1 MHRLTSTF
9 SIRNSVL
16 LILVI
21 LFSLM
26 LMRTGSTE
34 ASNPARTSSPPSQP
48 SQESVTVHASQR
60 GRPWINLQDGHEPQV
75 VYQGTGSAMLSAP
88 AGANSSAHPT
98 SLASADFN
106 GDGFPDLIVGYSAN
120 GVGALSLYRANP
132 EAFAPSTIES
142 QRAISELRYPAPFLA
157 ETSTLETPVAPDFIG
172 VGDFNGDGQ
181 QDVVIGAR
189 GGNALGLLAGDGH
202 GDFKRLATMELPG
215 TVTTLM
221 ADRGALWKNS
231 SDLAVGIQGTE
242 GPQLLVYSGAKG
254 AWRTAP
260 EVYSLPSQATG
271 LAGGVIGNGR
281 TPDIVAAAGNQL
293 LIVHRAD
300 DEGRASRIERVGLSF
315 NAQAAQ
321 VGQFVWDREG
331 LQEIAL
337 LSTDGSVHLMTQG
350 ALDRRPFAPEE
361 IRLMRQNR
369 PQHDADTQAQQR
381 FQALRASLVQRPDSS
396 SKWLDAETLDV
407 GALPASQGGSSSQ
420 FMTASLS
427 GGATDDLLVV
437 DQYNSQVRA
446 VLGVQSQTLS
456 DMEKSAVRPAIVDE
470 RPDSVALDVEGAPVA
485 VLPMKL
491 NLGTR
496 TGMVILRE
504 GATAPSFVIS
514 PAAVTINV
522 TTTAD
527 VIANNGQCSLREAI
541 INSNQNNQSGS
552 TDCAAGSPPSQI
564 NVPAGTYTL
573 ALSSGPFNG
582 GANAGKTY
590 DDEFLFGNGF
600 LERGGDL
607 DIGNFDRTFVGTG
620 NPVIQAG
627 TTAATTPSNG
637 NGIDRVFDVNGS
649 DGSGA
654 IITGAPVSV
663 SFSGLTISNGKAPED
678 DPDNNPGTINSFF
691 EAGGGIQFDASDQ
704 NGNPVASAKTL
715 TLTNC
720 AVTNNLSASLGGGI
734 FAFGSS
740 SVAALTISGGSVSNN
755 TSYHT
760 KGGGMNYDGG
770 SAATPTRTL
779 SISNATISGNK
790 SLFNPVTNFPS
801 NAAVGGG
808 ILAVGGTGV
817 SISGTSIT
825 GNNADLRGGGVD
837 IDNAPNV
844 TITGGSITNNVSKGD
859 GGGLWSSARVV
870 SSNLKSTITL
880 DGVTITGNTA
890 QSTNGNGNGGGIYNH
905 FGDMSVVTTSG
916 TPHIDSN
923 IAFLNGGGVYSTW
936 SQNTSDPSAGFT
948 MSGGTIGQTGNGN
961 TARNNGGGFALSV
974 HFSSGSTDPTTLG
987 TVSLSN
993 TTVQANTANSDSA
1006 GGGDGGGVYVDS
1018 GTLAFSNT
1026 VTIDS
1031 NVANSG
1037 TGDGIR
1043 QLLAGGTSTIN
1054 GGTGTINVN
1063 GGDSISISGGTFN
1076 STSGTLNL
1084 TGSLSIA
1091 GGTFN
1096 ASGGT
1101 QNITGNFSL
1110 TSGTFTGSSSPVN
1123 LGGNFT
1129 FSGGTFTAGTGTFN
1143 FNGSGAQTIS
1153 GGSVPSFN
1161 NLTINNANGVS
1172 MSNNVTVGAALTLT
1186 SGALAVG
1193 SNTLTLNGAV
1203 TATGGSLTSNANGTV
1218 NYNQGS
1224 AGQAILAANYGN
1236 LTFSNFAKTLPNG
1249 GTVRIA
1255 GTFTTGAGGGH
1266 TVTGSTVEF
1275 NGTSAQTLPSGF
1287 TTYNNLTLNN
1297 AAGVT
1302 GFAGLTVNGLL
1313 RVQQGTFTSS
1323 STYNNVQ
1330 IDSGATLAGVNAT
1343 TINVSGNWTNNGTF
1357 TANGNTVNFNGSSA
1371 QTIGG
1376 SANNNFNNLTIN
1388 NTAGVTDSGSQTVNG
1403 ALTLTNG
1410 ALHDG
1415 ANTLTLNGAVSFVN
1429 GNTFIDTTT
1438 GGTVNYNQGSNG
1450 QVVAPGTYDTLT
1462 FSNFNKT
1469 LPNGF
1474 TINIPGTFNPGT
1486 ATGHTI
1492 TGNTINFNGAGTQ
1505 TIPAFTYNNL
1515 TSSSTGSRTLASSG
1529 IIKIAGTFTPGTNTY
1544 TITGSTVEYNGAAAQ
1559 TLPAAFTTY
1568 NNLTLNNTAGT
1579 TGFAGL
1585 TVTGLIEV
1593 KAGTFTSSSTYN
1605 NVQIDSGA
1613 TLAATA
1619 GSTINVSGSWTNNG
1633 GTFTP
1638 NTGTVNFNGAA
1649 TQTIGGT
1656 SASTF
1661 NNLTD
1666 SNSAGLTLGQ
1676 NETVNGVLA
1685 LTSSDINTGANTLTM
1700 PATGTSTGTF
1710 DVIGNVKRTG
1720 FVSGGGAN
1728 TLSFGNPNNQITINS
1743 GTVPTDIT
1751 INLAKQVPTG
1761 TFGGNNFGFPNAV
1774 QRTYIITP
1782 TGGSSIN
1789 ATLRLHYLDSE
1800 LNGNTEAGLI
1810 FRRFKTVPL
1819 PVGWSPIIPTAADT
1833 TNNWLEK
1840 SGVTTFSPWTF
1851 NSTAVPTAAPG
1862 TVSGRV
1868 TDLNGQPLGGVILQ
1882 LNGNTNDRTITAADG
1897 SYTFEN
1903 VEVNNFYTVTPQR
1916 ANFSFNPVNR
1926 SFSLVA
1932 DKTDAVFTATP
1943 DAAQTSNPLE
1953 MDMYFVRQQYLDFLG
1968 REPDHQGLLYW
1979 TGELDKCGTDALC
1992 LNNRRVGIA
2001 AAFFIEQEYQQTGSF
2016 VYRLY
2021 KGALGRQLSFNEFN
2035 TDRQQVLGGDNLEGS
2050 KTAFADAFVQR
2061 AEFMQKYNQATGA
2074 EGFVDALLNNIQQ
2087 TSGADLGDQRAT
2099 LIARYN
2105 SGSDT
2110 NQSRALV
2117 LKEAIDNASFKNA
2130 EYNPSFVLMEY
2141 FGYLKR
2147 DPEVDGYKFWL
2158 NVLNNK
2164 EPGNYRGMVC
2174 SFITSTEYQVR
2185 FSSVVPHS
2193 NQECK

>member
-1 MHRLTSTF
+1 MHRLTSKLSF
-9 SIRNSVL
+9 RNSVS

-26 LMRTGSTE
+26 LMRTGATE
-34 ASNPARTSSPPSQP
+34 ASNSARPNSPPALP
-48 SQESVTVHASQR
+48 LQESVTVHAAQR
-60 GRPWINLQDGHEPQV
+60 GRPWINLQDGHEPQA
-75 VYQGTGSAMLSAP
+75 VYQGKASGMLSA
-88 AGANSSAHPT
+88 AGADSTVRPR
-98 SLASADFN
+98 SLASVDFD
-106 GDGFPDLIVGYSAN
+106 GDGFPDLLVGYSSN
-120 GVGALSLYRANP
+120 GAGALSLYRANP
-132 EAFAPSTIES
+132 EAFAPSTIEAS
-142 QRAISELRYPAPFLA
+142 QAIAALNYPAPFLA
-157 ETSTLETPVAPDFIG
+157 STSVLETPVAPDFVG

-181 QDVVIGAR
+181 QDIVVAAR

-202 GDFKRLATMELPG
+202 GNFKRPALLELNG
-215 TVTTLM
+215 TVTALQ
-221 ADRGALWKNS
+221 ADRGALWKSS
-231 SDLAVGIQGTE
+231 SDIVVGIESTA
-242 GPQLLVYSGAKG
+242 GPQLLLYSGKKG
-254 AWRTAP
+254 AWQAEP
-260 EVYSLPSQATG
+260 EVFSLPAEATG
-271 LAGGVIGNGR
+271 LAGGVLGTR
-281 TPDIVAAAGNQL
+281 ATPDVVAAAGNQL

-300 DEGRASRIERVGLSF
+300 DEGRASSMERVNLPF
-315 NAQAAQ
+315 TAQAAQ
-321 VGQFVWDREG
+321 IGLFVWNREG
-331 LQEIAL
+331 SQEIAL

-350 ALDRRPFAPEE
+350 ELDRRPFSPDE
-361 IRLMRQNR
+361 ITLMKQNR
-369 PQHDADTQAQQR
+369 PKNGDTESQKR
-381 FQALRASLVQRPDSS
+381 FAAVKSKLIQRPSS
-396 SKWLDAETLDV
+396 SNAWTDAETLNV
-407 GALPASQGGSSSQ
+407 GALPASQGDSNAQ

-427 GGATDDLLVV
+427 SGATNDLLVV
-437 DQYNSQVRA
+437 DQYNNQVRA
-446 VLGVQSQTLS
+446 VLGVQSQTLA
-456 DMEKSAVRPAIVDE
+456 DIEKRAIRPATVDE
-470 RPDSVALDVEGAPVA
+470 RPEAVALDVESAPVA

-496 TGMVILRE
+496 NGLVILRE
-504 GATAPSFVIS
+504 GAVAPSFVIA

-527 VIANNGQCSLREAI
+527 VIANNGQCSLREAT
-541 INSNQNNQSGS
+541 INSNHNNQSGS
-552 TDCAAGSPPSQI
+552 TDCAAGSPPTQI

-573 ALSSGPFNG
+573 AISSGPFNG

-590 DDEFLFGNGF
+590 DDEFLFANGF
-600 LERGGDL
+600 IERGGDL
-607 DIGNFDRTFVGTG
+607 DFGNFDCTVVGTG
-620 NPVIQAG
+620 NPTIQAG
-627 TTAATTPSNG
+627 TTAATTNANG
-637 NGIDRVFDVNGS
+637 NGIDRVFDVNGL
-649 DGSGA
+649 DGTGA
-654 IITGAPVSV
+654 IITGAPISV
-663 SFSGLTISNGKAPED
+663 TFSGLTIHNGKAPED
-678 DPDNNPGTINSFF
+678 DPDNNAGTDNSFF
-691 EAGGGIQFDASDQ
+691 EAGGGVQFDGSDQ
-704 NGNPVASAKTL
+704 NGNPVPTAKIL
-715 TLTNC
+715 TLTN
-720 AVTNNLSASLGGGI
+720 VTVSNNFAASLGGGV
-734 FAFGSS
+734 FST
-740 SVAALTISGGSVSNN
+740 AASVSMGGGAISSNI
-755 TSYHT
+755 SYHT
-760 KGGGMNYDGG
+760 KGGGINYDGG
-770 SAATPTRTL
+770 TAASPSRTL
-779 SISNATISGNK
+779 SISNATISGN
-790 SLFNPVTNFPS
+790 STVFTPRANFPV
-801 NAAVGGG
+801 NASVGGG
-808 ILAVGGTGV
+808 ILAVGGTSV
-817 SISGTSIT
+817 TISGTNIT
-825 GNNADLRGGGVD
+825 GNNADLRGGG
-837 IDNAPNV
+837 ISLDNAPSV
-844 TITGGSITNNVSKGD
+844 TFTGGSISTNVSKGD
-859 GGGLWSSARVV
+859 GGGLWSSARVP
-870 SSNLKSTITL
+870 STNAKSTVTL
-880 DGVTITGNTA
+880 DGVTISGNTA

-936 SQNTSDPSAGFT
+936 AQNTNDPSAGFT
-948 MSGGTIGQTGNGN
+948 MSGGTIGQTGSGN

-987 TVSLSN
+987 TVSLTN

-1006 GGGDGGGVYVDS
+1006 GGGDGGGIYVDS
-1018 GTLAFSNT
+1018 GTLSSLNG

-1043 QLLAGGTSTIN
+1043 QALAGGTSTLSL
-1054 GGTGTINVN
+1054 GTGTTNIN

-1084 TGSLSIA
+1084 TGNLSIS

-1096 ASGGT
+1096 ANGGT

-1129 FSGGTFTAGTGTFN
+1129 FSGGTFTAGTGTFT
-1143 FNGSGAQTIS
+1143 FNGTGAQAIS
-1153 GGSVPSFN
+1153 GGSAPSFN
-1161 NLTINNANGVS
+1161 NLIINNANGVS

-1186 SGALAVG
+1186 NGVLAVN
-1193 SNTLTLNGAV
+1193 SNTLTLNGAA
-1203 TATGGSLTSNANGTV
+1203 TATSGSLTSNANGTV

-1224 AGQAILAANYGN
+1224 NGQAILAANYGN
-1236 LTFSNFAKTLPNG
+1236 LTFSNFTKTLPNG

-1266 TVTGSTVEF
+1266 TITGSTVEF

-1297 AAGVT
+1297 TAGVT

-1313 RVQQGTFTSS
+1313 RVQAGTFTSS

-1330 IDSGATLAGVNAT
+1330 IDAGATLAGVNLT
-1343 TINVSGNWTNNGTF
+1343 TINVGGNWTNNGTF
-1357 TANGNTVNFNGSSA
+1357 TPNGNTVNFNGTSA

-1376 SANNNFNNLTIN
+1376 TSNNNFNNLTIN
-1388 NTAGVTDSGSQTVNG
+1388 NAAGVNLGSSQTVNG

-1410 ALHDG
+1410 VLG
-1415 ANTLTLNGAVSFVN
+1415 VGTNTLTLNSTVAF
-1429 GNTFIDTTT
+1429 TTGSIGSAT

-1450 QVVAPGTYDTLT
+1450 QAVAPGTYDNLT

-1469 LPNGF
+1469 LPNGG
-1474 TINIPGTFNPGT
+1474 TINISGTFTPGT

-1492 TGNTINFNGAGTQ
+1492 TNNTINFNGSGTQ
-1505 TIPAFTYNNL
+1505 TVPAFTYFNL
-1515 TSSSTGSRTLASSG
+1515 TSSNTGFRTLASSG
-1529 IIKIAGTFTPGTNTY
+1529 IIKIAGTFTPGTNAY
-1544 TITGSTVEYNGAAAQ
+1544 TITGSTVEYNGTSAQ

-1568 NNLTLNNTAGT
+1568 NNLSLNNTAGT

-1593 KAGTFTSSSTYN
+1593 KAGTFTSSSSTYN
-1605 NVQIDSGA
+1605 NVQIDTGA

-1638 NTGTVNFNGAA
+1638 NTGTVNFNGAV

-1656 SASTF
+1656 SATTF
-1661 NNLTD
+1661 NNLTN
-1666 SNSAGLTLGQ
+1666 SNTAGLTFAA

-1685 LTSSDINTGANTLTM
+1685 LSASDITTSANTLTM

-1710 DVIGNVKRTG
+1710 DVVGNVKRTG
-1720 FVSGGGAN
+1720 FVSGGSAN
-1728 TLSFGNPNNQITINS
+1728 TLSFGNPDNRITINS

-1761 TFGGNNFGFPNAV
+1761 TFGGNNYSFPNAV

-1782 TGGSSIN
+1782 TGGSGIN
-1789 ATLRLHYLDSE
+1789 ATLRLRYLDSE

-1810 FRRFKTVPL
+1810 FRRFTNP
-1819 PVGWSPIIPTAADT
+1819 GWSPVIPTAADT

-1840 SGVTTFSPWTF
+1840 SGVTAFSPWTF
-1851 NSTAVPTAAPG
+1851 NSTAVPTAALG
-1862 TVSGRV
+1862 TVSGQI
-1868 TDLNGQPLGGVILQ
+1868 TDLNGEPLGGVILQ
-1882 LNGNTNDRTITAADG
+1882 LNGNSSVRTITAADG
-1897 SYTFEN
+1897 TYKFEN

-1916 ANFSFNPVNR
+1916 SNYSFNPINR

-1943 DAAQTSNPLE
+1943 DAAQTGNPLD

-1968 REPDHQGLLYW
+1968 REPDNGGLQYW
-1979 TGELDKCGTDALC
+1979 TSELDKCGTDALC

-2001 AAFFIEQEYQQTGSF
+2001 AAFFIENEAQQTGAY

-2021 KGALGRQLSFNEFN
+2021 KGALGRQLNYNEFN
-2035 TDRQQVLGGDNLEGS
+2035 TDRQQVLSGDNLEAN
-2050 KTAFADAFVQR
+2050 KTAFADAFVR
-2061 AEFMQKYNQATGA
+2061 RSEFVQKYNSATSA
-2074 EGFVDALLNNIQQ
+2074 ESFVDALVNNIRQ
-2087 TSGADLGDQRAT
+2087 TSGADISDQRGS

-2105 SGSDT
+2105 SGSDI

-2117 LKEAIDNASFKNA
+2117 VRDAIDNASFKQA

-2147 DPEVDGYKFWL
+2147 DPEIDGYKFWL

-2174 SFITSTEYQVR
+2174 SFITSAEYQVR
-2185 FSSVVPHS
+2185 FSSVVSHG